1 MADPYAPNED
11 FQEGYDAGYETGYF
25 DGMKRARE
33 QSMNN
38 PSGMAMRMRTS
49 SRSMPGQKPKRK
61 RKQSGKAALL
71 TKMTAPKWAKYKK
84 GNGKKTYVDIR
95 AQVSRSQDYKRACK
109 RKGFK

>member
-1 MADPYAPNED
+1 MSEYERGFKMGWLARSEVD
-11 FQEGYDAGYETGYF
+11 FEISQGDTREASVIGREKFAI
-25 DGMKRARE
+25 GMQPMYK
-33 QSMNN
+33 
-38 PSGMAMRMRTS
+38 
-49 SRSMPGQKPKRK
+49 KKRK

>member
-1 MADPYAPNED
+1 MADPYAPTED

-33 QSMNN
+33 QRMN
-38 PSGMAMRMRTS
+38 MRTS
-49 SRSMPGQKPKRK
+49 MSAASRSMPGQKPKRK